1 VSKTVAPKNL
11 VPAAEVPAYLRNVIA
26 RAKTEDFSEFTDGV
40 SSGFGIISYRGKV
53 WRVRKGGDEQQYL
66 DENGDA
72 MPSVEI
78 VFLKA
83 NRLPS
88 KLYYGAKYVEGDNS
102 PPKCYSTDGVRP
114 DSTVQE
120 PVSELC
126 AACPNNVWGSRITD
140 DGKKSRACQDSRRT
154 VVAFAH
160 HLADATP
167 DRPPEVFMLRVPPA
181 SLNPLKD
188 FVEKILKPK
197 GIPLYS
203 VVVRVGF
210 DKDASFPKFTFRVVR
225 FATEEEYEVIE
236 QLRASDEVARI
247 LTQEGAAA
255 EQGAGGTTA
264 GSEVASGAPAGHRA
278 EAAPAAPPASPNKK
292 AKPVPVEEE
301 VEEEEEDD
309 EDDAPP
315 APPVRA
321 AAREADVEDDED
333 EEEAPPPPPSKKKA
347 KPAPPPVVEEE
358 EEEEEAPPPPKKK
371 AKPAP
376 PPVVEEDEEEEEEAP
391 PPPKKKA
398 KPAADDD
405 DIGSMVD
412 KLLGL

>member
-1 VSKTVAPKNL
+1 
-11 VPAAEVPAYLRNVIA
+11 VPAYLRNVIA
-26 RAKTEDFSEFTDGV
+26 QAKTEDFSEFTDGV

-53 WRVRKGGDEQQYL
+53 WRVRKSGDEQQYL

-114 DSTVQE
+114 DSTVPE

-167 DRPPEVFMLRVPPA
+167 DSPPEVFMLRVPPA

-203 VVVRVGF
+203 VVIRVGF

-225 FATEEEYEVIE
+225 FVTEEEYEIIE

-264 GSEVASGAPAGHRA
+264 GSEVASGAPAGRRA
-278 EAAPAAPPASPNKK
+278 EATPAAPPASSKK

-301 VEEEEEDD
+301 VDEEVEED

-333 EEEAPPPPPSKKKA
+333 EE
-347 KPAPPPVVEEE
+347 
-358 EEEEEAPPPPKKK
+358 APPPPKKK

-376 PPVVEEDEEEEEEAP
+376 PPVVEDDEDEEAPPP

>member
-53 WRVRKGGDEQQYL
+53 WRVRKGGEEQQYL

-72 MPSVEI
+72 MPSIEV
-78 VFLKA
+78 VFIKA

-114 DSTVQE
+114 DVAVLE

-126 AACPNNVWGSRITD
+126 ATCPNNVWGSRITD

-154 VVAFAH
+154 VVVFSH

-167 DRPPEVFMLRVPPA
+167 DSPPEVFMLRVPPA

-188 FVEKILKPK
+188 FVEKVLKPK

-264 GSEVASGAPAGHRA
+264 GSEVASGAPAGRRA
-278 EAAPAAPPASPNKK
+278 EATPAAPPASSKK

-301 VEEEEEDD
+301 VDEEVEED

-321 AAREADVEDDED
+321 AAREADVEDDE
-333 EEEAPPPPPSKKKA
+333 EEAPPPPPKKRA
-347 KPAPPPVVEEE
+347 KPTPPPVVEEDE
-358 EEEEEAPPPPKKK
+358 DEEAPPPPKKK
-371 AKPAP
+371 AKSAP
-376 PPVVEEDEEEEEEAP
+376 PPVVEEDEDEEAP

-398 KPAADDD
+398 KSAADDD